1 MSQEEK
7 EPMGSPAPD
16 EAGFLK
22 IVSWI
27 MVVAGSAAMLGSGGC
42 ILLSAGSDGGLALL
56 LGGPPFLF
64 GLGAVY
70 VSWNLLKRLRS

>member
-1 MSQEEK
+1 MSQEGK
-7 EPMGSPAPD
+7 EPLATPD
-16 EAGFLK
+16 DAGFLK

-27 MVVAGSAAMLGSGGC
+27 MVVAGSVAMLGSGGC